1 MKKLKKKPQVNK
13 SNKNIKKKESINFE
27 DLKNDLKKAKEDN
40 LRYLAEIDNL
50 TKRFDKEREST
61 FKYAV
66 TEFAN
71 EIILV
76 ADNFER
82 VINSISSITGI
93 NEKLKPLIDGIE
105 LTFKDLIITLGKF
118 NIKKIDALGKK
129 FDPNYHEAVFE
140 DNKSN
145 KPEGEI
151 IKVIQSGYTIDE
163 RLLRPASVAISKG
176 KQVKKD

>member
-1 MKKLKKKPQVNK
+1 M
-13 SNKNIKKKESINFE
+13 
-27 DLKNDLKKAKEDN
+27 
-40 LRYLAEIDNL
+40 
-50 TKRFDKEREST
+50 
-61 FKYAV
+61 
-66 TEFAN
+66 
-71 EIILV
+71 V

-129 FDPNYHEAVFE
+129 FDPNYHQAVFE

-145 KPEGEI
+145 RPEGEI